1 MKQNKEDFL
10 KELLDDF
17 KIEASEHLQA
27 IVSGLL
33 ELEKDIHNPD
43 KIRLI
48 EIVFRETHSMKG
60 AARAVNLLKF
70 ERVCMSLESV
80 FHSIKNGT
88 LMLAGPMF
96 DVFFQTTDL
105 IDALLNDLDKNQ
117 NTVSE
122 NNITLITHKLKLI
135 ADKIELPSTPGIFKQ
150 QVLTHSHSQTKEESK
165 DKSVATHAI
174 ADQLPKETLLLTENE
189 GEISGLKTEKE
200 TVRVVTSKLFDVLQM
215 AEELIAGKSEL
226 AFYSNQLQSLISQL
240 TSWRQQYQE
249 RIMEEMLLSERRK
262 AEENLKEKD
271 QLKRIEG
278 DLVNLEKSIGQL
290 QRSSGRS
297 IDDLILNIKKTLL
310 QPFSSLLLVVPRIVR
325 DLSKEYNKEILLELH
340 GDEIEIDRRI
350 LEQMKDPVIHL
361 IRNCIDHGIETPDV
375 RLRNNKPAR
384 GILKIVVKS
393 DSDQKV
399 SILIQDDGAGIDR
412 QQVITSS
419 VKAGIIKAEDAALLT
434 DKEVNMLIFSSGV
447 STSPFIT
454 DVSGR
459 GLGMAIVADNISRIG
474 GTIDIETQKGKGTSF
489 IITLPQTLATFKGI
503 LVKASDSIFLV
514 PTSSVVKAIR
524 ILPADILTVESK
536 KALKINDETI
546 GIVSLADVLSIRKRH
561 SLSKR
566 QNLQGLLIQH
576 AQKKLIFIIEEVLGE
591 HQGVVKSLGS
601 QLKHVTNIAG
611 ACLLGNGQIAPVLNI
626 SELLKS
632 ASGKSY
638 SGDST
643 SDNTADKEN
652 DGKPKQVLIAEDSI
666 TIRNMLRNYLESA
679 GFYVRAAVDGQE
691 AYELL
696 HTEAFDIVVSDV
708 EMPRMNGFE
717 LTAKI
722 REDFSY
728 GHLPVILVTA
738 LDSADDRTRGMDAGA
753 NAYIVKSSFEK
764 SNLIETINRLI

>member
-48 EIVFRETHSMKG
+48 EIIFRETHSMKG
-60 AARAVNLLKF
+60 AARAVNLPKF

-105 IDALLNDLDKNQ
+105 IDALLNDLDTNQ

-135 ADKIELPSTPGIFKQ
+135 ADKIELPSTPGIFKM
-150 QVLTHSHSQTKEESK
+150 QVSTHSNSQTKEESN
-165 DKSVATHAI
+165 DKAVANQALTN
-174 ADQLPKETLLLTENE
+174 QPPKETQQITENE
-189 GEISGLKTEKE
+189 GDISGHKAEKE

-262 AEENLKEKD
+262 AEENSKEKD
-271 QLKRIEG
+271 QLKKIEG

-290 QRSSGRS
+290 QRTSGRS

-310 QPFSSLLLVVPRIVR
+310 QPFSSLFLVVPRIVR

-399 SILIQDDGAGIDR
+399 NILIQDDGAGIDR

-474 GTIDIETQKGKGTSF
+474 GTIEIETQKGKGTSF

-503 LVKASDSIFLV
+503 LVKASDSLFLV
-514 PTSSVVKAIR
+514 PTTSVVKAIR
-524 ILPADILTVESK
+524 ILPADIVTVESK

-626 SELLKS
+626 AEILKS

-643 SDNTADKEN
+643 SDFTADKEK

-679 GFYVRAAVDGQE
+679 GFYVHAAVDGQE